1 MKLARPVSKK
11 NKLQN
16 ISEKTEQAACKFMD
30 FCELEK
36 KLRSH
41 TVPHPLLVR
50 WAKNCQRVY
59 FNAFVDGLV
68 TDGIWQSTRLI
79 RVYKEED
86 ATLFSYAKQY
96 TLKESKKTSTSA
108 KADVQ
113 GFKLF
118 TKSTDAIIAQ

>member
-1 MKLARPVSKK
+1 MKLAKSVNET

-30 FCELEK
+30 FCELEE

-68 TDGIWQSTRLI
+68 TDGIWQSSRLI
-79 RVYKEED
+79 RVFKEED
-86 ATLFSYAKQY
+86 ATLFSYAKHY
-96 TLKESKKTSTSA
+96 TLKRSKKPSTSA
-108 KADVQ
+108 KADDLH
-113 GFKLF
+113 FKLF